1 MRYYQMEQIA
11 LPLFEKPNIMVKQI
25 RNRGP
30 ANSGG
35 GTTMMTNNDVQNF
48 QGRKKDQG
56 IGISGKVPV
65 PKNGGNH
72 S

>member
-1 MRYYQMEQIA
+1 
-11 LPLFEKPNIMVKQI
+11 MVKQI

-30 ANSGG
+30 AVSGG

-48 QGRKKDQG
+48 ESRKKDQG